1 MALCHGQFSDKP
13 ASSRRCT
20 NQTGTNHD
28 RGNSFANPI
37 GVPDHWTQNRRG
49 TPAKRSATHIR
60 HRILWGLSCRLK
72 KNASDAALGGRRPA
86 TDREAGQTES
96 GGRVQRHRPRLR
108 IRVKNSRCCVSPS
121 QAETLNGRAWP
132 HTERITH
139 DLGEEVRW
147 RGVNLSTQGHPMH
160 LHGFYFDVEREGN
173 ETHDGTIAPRR
184 RIREVTHLLA
194 PGSTMSM
201 IWTPER
207 AGRGFSTV
215 TLCCTCHR
223 H

>member
-1 MALCHGQFSDKP
+1 MLLLAGGDLPPTAKPDKQNQVVEFSVI
-13 ASSRRCT
+13 
-20 NQTGTNHD
+20 D
-28 RGNSFANPI
+28 RDSGS
-37 GVPDHWTQNRRG
+37 GLK
-49 TPAKRSATHIR
+49 TP
-60 HRILWGLSCRLK
+60 G
-72 KNASDAALGGRRPA
+72 AAFL
-86 TDREAGQTES
+86 
-96 GGRVQRHRPRLR
+96 RLR
-108 IRVKNSRCCVSPS
+108 PKQLYAV
-121 QAETLNGRAWP
+121 NGRAWP